1 MNYTI
6 KVRII
11 KGGEYIGTESY
22 DVEIPDDVKEGEPI
36 NDDKVDN
43 VMSSLMDAAREIL
56 NAEYEGNEDW
66 ENGEYLWSIVDIE
79 SF

>member
-36 NDDKVDN
+36 NDDKVDS

-66 ENGEYLWSIVDIE
+66 ENGEYLWSIVDVE

>member
-11 KGGEYIGTESY
+11 KGEEYIGTKLY
-22 DVEIPDDVKEGEPI
+22 DVKIPDDVKEGDPI
-36 NDDKVDN
+36 DDDKVDN

-56 NAEYEGNEDW
+56 NEEHEGNEDW
-66 ENGEYLWSIVDIE
+66 ENGEYLWSIVDFE

>member
-1 MNYTI
+1 MNYKI

-22 DVEIPDDVKEGEPI
+22 DVKIPDIKEGDPI
-36 NDDKVDN
+36 DDDEVDN
-43 VMSSLMDAAREIL
+43 VMTALMDEAREIL
-56 NAEYEGNEDW
+56 NEEHEGDEDW
-66 ENGEYLWSIVDIE
+66 ENGEYLWSIVDFE

>member
-11 KGGEYIGTESY
+11 KGEEYIGTETY
-22 DVEIPDDVKEGEPI
+22 DVEIPDDIKEGEPI
-36 NDDKVDN
+36 DDDKVDS

-79 SF
+79 NF